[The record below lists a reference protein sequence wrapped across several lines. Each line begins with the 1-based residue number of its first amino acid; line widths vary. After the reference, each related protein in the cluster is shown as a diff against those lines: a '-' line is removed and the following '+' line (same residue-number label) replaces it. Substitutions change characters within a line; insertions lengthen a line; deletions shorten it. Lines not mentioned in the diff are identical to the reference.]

1 MLAGLGMAAAG
12 ALAANADH
20 QRRSYL
26 LAARTLR
33 QPRRTCYVSSLVTCS
48 ARRCDVLVAARRSS
62 QRVRAIATVP
72 GPDHVRRI
80 QLRAEGMDGVGRQAP
95 GDQYE
100 SSPVR
105 LLGTTYGGNGQTT
118 FAIPD
123 MRGRVVISNG
133 QGPGL
138 NNRILGEASGSEQV
152 TLSTA
157 QLPMHAHLVTPQGSP
172 SDASLQSPA
181 DAVPATKARTT
192 LYAPPSPTPVPM
204 SPVVTSTA
212 GSSAPVSLIRTSR

>member
-1 MLAGLGMAAAG
+1 MSRALSRAALVVAMFLSLLGVHRNASAQSQPFLGQIMCAAFNFEPRGWMALDG
-12 ALAANADH
+12 
-20 QRRSYL
+20 RL
-26 LAARTLR
+26 LAINTN
-33 QPRRTCYVSSLVTCS
+33 
-48 ARRCDVLVAARRSS
+48 
-62 QRVRAIATVP
+62 
-72 GPDHVRRI
+72 
-80 QLRAEGMDGVGRQAP
+80 QALFA
-95 GDQYE
+95 
-100 SSPVR
+100 

-138 NNRILGEASGSEQV
+138 SNRTLGEASGSEQV

-204 SPVVTSTA
+204 SPVITSTA
-212 GSSAPVSLIRTSR
+212 GSSAPVSLMQPYVTLNCFIAVEGIFPSRN